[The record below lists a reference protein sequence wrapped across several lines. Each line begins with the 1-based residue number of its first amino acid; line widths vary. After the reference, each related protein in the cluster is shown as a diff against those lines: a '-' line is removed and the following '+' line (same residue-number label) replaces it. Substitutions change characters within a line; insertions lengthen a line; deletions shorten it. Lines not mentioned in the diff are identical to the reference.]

1 MLDKVTDDHVQ
12 RFVDLI
18 RKVGREVPS
27 RSRHA
32 GTEPSRSRMK
42 CLEQE
47 ARSTRQSL
55 LQSHRIHVES
65 VLTTIASVVDR
76 RLCS

>member
-1 MLDKVTDDHVQ
+1 
-12 RFVDLI
+12 
-18 RKVGREVPS
+18 
-27 RSRHA
+27 
-32 GTEPSRSRMK
+32 MK